1 MTIQDLLSM
10 SPDAKTSEG
19 ARRLYFSRR
28 WRLLG
33 GDGKW
38 LWGEFEVNSPKP
50 LRAAVD
56 LLNANFFCNC
66 RSRYRPCTHALSLVM
81 ILNNQPERITVSSPT
96 EWLFEYQQSLLP
108 RHLREEVGPE
118 GATDSAEMKSGGAAA
133 ETASSDSALD
143 RAAAVPDKKTAARLQ
158 LMSSGIDELELRLLD
173 IASRGLADTNSLGND
188 FWEDTANRLTDAKLG
203 GLGNR
208 LRSLIRSGEPD
219 LEQQSSIIGDLYL
232 AIRAWKK
239 RDEIPENNYSELL
252 QYAGVNLKK
261 EVIRAQ
267 PGREDH
273 WLVMGSA
280 EGSED
285 RLRYRRVWLRG
296 EQRKRYAL
304 LLEYAFGEQPFERSW
319 PLASSW
325 QGTVHYFPGSY
336 PQRAVFPNPMRG
348 GKSYDG
354 LRGYPDF
361 AAMLHDYRRALALQ
375 PWLPSYPVYLAEV
388 RPMTKDG
395 VFTLMDNYDHP
406 LPLPADYQNFYT
418 LLAAGGGTPL
428 SLFAEFDG
436 THLRPLSLF
445 TGAGLLAV

>member
-28 WRLLG
+28 WRLLA

-38 LWGEFEVNSPKP
+38 LWGEFETNSPKP

-56 LLNANFFCNC
+56 LLHANFFCNC

-81 ILNNQPERITVSSPT
+81 ILHNQPDRIVVNSPP
-96 EWLFEYQQSLLP
+96 EWVMEHQASLLP
-108 RHLREEVGPE
+108 KSSEEESEVAAQKE
-118 GATDSAEMKSGGAAA
+118 QTGANLASIPPVQLGGIDL
-133 ETASSDSALD
+133 T
-143 RAAAVPDKKTAARLQ
+143 DKKTTDRLA

-173 IASRGLADTNSLGND
+173 IATRGLADTNMLGAD
-188 FWEDTANRLTDAKLG
+188 FWLDTANRLTDAKLG

-208 LRSLIRSGEPD
+208 LRAMVRVGEPK
-219 LEQQSSIIGDLYL
+219 LEQQSRVIGDLYL

-239 RDEIPENNYSELL
+239 QEALPEKRRLELL
-252 QYAGVNLKK
+252 QYTGINLKK
-261 EVIRAQ
+261 DQVHNQ
-267 PGREDH
+267 GSREDH
-273 WLVMGSA
+273 WLVMGTA
-280 EGSED
+280 EGQED
-285 RLRYRRVWLRG
+285 RLRFRRVWLRG

-304 LLEYAFGEQPFERSW
+304 LLDYAFGEQAFERSW

-325 QGTVHYFPGSY
+325 QGSVHYFPGSY
-336 PQRAVFPNPMRG
+336 PQRALFPYPTRG
-348 GKSYDG
+348 GKPYDG
-354 LRGYPDF
+354 LSGYPDF
-361 AAMLHDYRRALALQ
+361 AAMLHDYQRALALQ
-375 PWLPSYPVYLAEV
+375 PWLPTYPVYLAEV

-395 VFTLMDNYDHP
+395 IFTLLDNHDHP

-418 LLAAGGGTPL
+418 LLAAGGGVPI

-436 THLRPLSLF
+436 SYLRPLSLF
-445 TGAGLLAV
+445 TGNGLLAI